1 MIDDLWENIIIVDW
15 DYSTNN
21 GSTTSFAG
29 ALECMPD
36 SVLQSLINDEAIT
49 YGPQVDLI
57 CFVRS
62 FYLMLHKPSLD
73 RVPFEKQDDIKQ
85 RAQILLDFWADSRK
99 SVVWDQI
106 YNSIDN
112 SDYNQLIQ
120 DLESLF

>member
-1 MIDDLWENIIIVDW
+1 MHARLCLAIIK
-15 DYSTNN
+15 
-21 GSTTSFAG
+21 
-29 ALECMPD
+29 
-36 SVLQSLINDEAIT
+36 AIT